1 MSEQAQLAQIAEIV
15 IAIRD
20 ELRDFRR
27 ASDVEYEQNRLEHEQ
42 NRLEH
47 EQNRLE
53 HEQNRL
59 EHEQN
64 RLEHEAIQASVR
76 HLGVEFEDLRADV
89 RLLAE
94 GVSSLNEKLDRKV
107 VDLEEADA
115 ALDRRVTRLAV
126 RARNGRLPNGGG
138 PPGSRSRS

>member
-27 ASDVEYEQNRLEHEQ
+27 ASDVEHEQ

-76 HLGVEFEDLRADV
+76 HLGVEFEDLRGDV

>member
-1 MSEQAQLAQIAEIV
+1 MSEQAQLAQIMEIV

-20 ELRDFRR
+20 ELQDFRR
-27 ASDVEYEQNRLEHEQ
+27 ASDV
-42 NRLEH
+42 
-47 EQNRLE
+47 
-53 HEQNRL
+53 

>member
-1 MSEQAQLAQIAEIV
+1 MSEQAQLAQIMEIV

-20 ELRDFRR
+20 ELQDFRR
-27 ASDVEYEQNRLEHEQ
+27 ASDV
-42 NRLEH
+42 
-47 EQNRLE
+47 E

-76 HLGVEFEDLRADV
+76 HLGVEFEDLRGDV

>member
-27 ASDVEYEQNRLEHEQ
+27 ASDV
-42 NRLEH
+42 
-47 EQNRLE
+47 E

>member
-1 MSEQAQLAQIAEIV
+1 VSEQAQLAQIMEIV

-20 ELRDFRR
+20 ELQDFRR
-27 ASDVEYEQNRLEHEQ
+27 ASDVEHEQ

-76 HLGVEFEDLRADV
+76 HLGVEFEDLRGDV

>member
-27 ASDVEYEQNRLEHEQ
+27 VSDV
-42 NRLEH
+42 EH

>member
-1 MSEQAQLAQIAEIV
+1 VAVSEQAQLAQIMEIV

-27 ASDVEYEQNRLEHEQ
+27 ASDVEHEQ

-47 EQNRLE
+47 EQNRRE
-53 HEQNRL
+53 HEQNR
-59 EHEQN
+59 
-64 RLEHEAIQASVR
+64 REHEAIQASVR

>member
-27 ASDVEYEQNRLEHEQ
+27 ASDV
-42 NRLEH
+42 EH

>member
-53 HEQNRL
+53 HE
-59 EHEQN
+59 
-64 RLEHEAIQASVR
+64 AIQASVR
-76 HLGVEFEDLRADV
+76 HLGVEFEDLRGDV